1 MYKRDMHPC
10 SKQNVLTLQ
19 SCSCGLFYI
28 LSYNKPRYVNFWS
41 GMVFHFWG
49 GLHTKSNR
57 QWSIDGLHVRLHA
70 SFHAFQLPPSRTFS
84 SFGVKWSGDG
94 LDIIPQYEMVDFPS
108 HMPQNS
114 SVKCSYIK
122 RAFDFASHTCDIV
135 LVSMHLS
142 NSITNHIMKF
152 VDFKSVQRPK
162 KTKD

>member
-1 MYKRDMHPC
+1 
-10 SKQNVLTLQ
+10 
-19 SCSCGLFYI
+19 
-28 LSYNKPRYVNFWS
+28 
-41 GMVFHFWG
+41 
-49 GLHTKSNR
+49 
-57 QWSIDGLHVRLHA
+57 
-70 SFHAFQLPPSRTFS
+70 
-84 SFGVKWSGDG
+84 
-94 LDIIPQYEMVDFPS
+94 MVDFPS

-162 KTKD
+162 KQKTNGFFLAQIEITIASKGE